1 MGASGHDWVLV
12 LAAGEGVR
20 LRQLTRGADGASVPK
35 QYCSLQGGAS
45 LLEETLRRAAS
56 VADAGQISL
65 IVADQHRRWWQP
77 MQSALPAHRLI
88 VQPRNRGTANGI
100 LLQLLQIMRLDPD
113 ANIMLLPSDHFVADE
128 PTLITAMRSAFMRLR
143 ATPGRII
150 LLGMEPTFPDPELG
164 YITPGCGCAQG
175 SFAVADFVEKP
186 SVQKAR
192 ELINSGALW
201 STFVVAA
208 QASALLKLFERRYP
222 QLVSAMRQALAAG
235 LEAPARLAD
244 LYETLPDLDFSRDL
258 LARVDRQRLRVLPV
272 AGCGWSDLGT
282 PERVVQTLSRLPPAH
297 DTRNAC
303 VGQEA
308 PVNLASALQIRTSTP
323 QWPAVSNAA

>member
-1 MGASGHDWVLV
+1 MDASGHDWVLV

-35 QYCSLQGGAS
+35 QYCSLRGGPS

-56 VADAGQISL
+56 VADSGNISL
-65 IVADQHRRWWQP
+65 IVADQHRRWWQS

-113 ANIMLLPSDHFVADE
+113 ANILLLPSDHFVADE
-128 PTLITAMRSAFMRLR
+128 PTLIAAMRSSFMRLR

-150 LLGMEPTFPDPELG
+150 LLGMAPTFPDPELG
-164 YITPGCGCAQG
+164 YIAPGRGCAHG

-192 ELINSGALW
+192 ELVNSGALW
-201 STFVVAA
+201 STFIVAA
-208 QASALLKLFERRYP
+208 HATALLELFERLYP
-222 QLVSAMRQALAAG
+222 QVVSAMRQALAAE
-235 LEAPARLAD
+235 LEAPARLRD
-244 LYETLPDLDFSRDL
+244 LYASLPDLDFSRDV
-258 LARVDRQRLRVLPV
+258 LARADRRQLRVLPV
-272 AGCGWSDLGT
+272 AECGWSDLGT
-282 PERVVQTLSRLPPAH
+282 PERVVQTLSRLPPAL
-297 DTRNAC
+297 DTRDAC
-303 VGQEA
+303 ADQEA
-308 PVNLASALQIRTSTP
+308 LVNLASVLRLATP
-323 QWPAVSNAA
+323 PRWPVVSNAA